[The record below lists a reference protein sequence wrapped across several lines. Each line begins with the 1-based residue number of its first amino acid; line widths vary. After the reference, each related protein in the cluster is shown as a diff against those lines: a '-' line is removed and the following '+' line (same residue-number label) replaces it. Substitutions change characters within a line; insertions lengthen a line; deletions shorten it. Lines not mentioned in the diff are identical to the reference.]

1 MLRTTPSYD
10 AARVART
17 FCSRQI
23 SNPRRR
29 AALPLLALAMVAWLS
44 TTGYALEIVSIEEH
58 WELNL
63 GEPDA
68 ASSSPQVSMVMSPTG
83 HLEGSFFVFTLNHQS
98 APEWT
103 PGGMQIQ
110 FWNGEEILD
119 SKVGAD
125 EEALH
130 HADEVV
136 TWVQRLSVKDGE
148 LTFEVISGQ
157 SESWG
162 AFGGDDLKFTYET
175 QLDNLNAYRPAVSL
189 GESGVAFAGN
199 RVRSLILRKLRWTDA
214 DGHVYEM
221 AAPIDVDADLD
232 P

>member
-1 MLRTTPSYD
+1 
-10 AARVART
+10 V
-17 FCSRQI
+17 
-23 SNPRRR
+23 
-29 AALPLLALAMVAWLS
+29 ALPLLALAMVAWLS